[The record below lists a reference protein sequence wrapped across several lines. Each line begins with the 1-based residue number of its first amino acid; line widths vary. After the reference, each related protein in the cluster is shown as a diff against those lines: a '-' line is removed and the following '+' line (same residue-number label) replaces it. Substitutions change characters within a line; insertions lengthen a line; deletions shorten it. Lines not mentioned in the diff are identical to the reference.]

1 MAQTQYRFTPEQF
14 QTQVGRTIE
23 SYSSLDENEIQ
34 PFINE
39 VCDQV
44 YMLIDQYGAIS
55 GYVEDDALSEW
66 QLEQLIK
73 AEIYQAQ
80 YLLINNINVMDIF
93 GIDRF
98 TNQQVTMQ
106 DLKQRYWSPKARMI
120 LDNAGF
126 TYRGIV

>member
-1 MAQTQYRFTPEQF
+1 MAQTQYKFTPEQF
-14 QTQVGRTIE
+14 LNQVGKAIE
-23 SYSSLDENEIQ
+23 SYASLDEGEIQ

-44 YMLIDQYGAIS
+44 YMLIDQYGSLS
-55 GYVEDDALSEW
+55 GYEEDDALSEW

-80 YLLINNINVMDIF
+80 YLLMNNINVMDIF

-98 TNQQVTMQ
+98 NNQQISNAE
-106 DLKQRYWSPKARMI
+106 LKERYWSPKAKMI
-120 LDNAGF
+120 LNNAGF
-126 TYRGIV
+126 LYRGL